1 MATSGSIGEYIGRG
15 VAQAGSAPQWGC
27 GGRRFES
34 SRPDHF
40 LIENAALTNLG
51 SGIFNCKMVGDLEP
65 KLRATKSPREIL
77 DALAQRVWSAG
88 PNAAGVSHILSPCL
102 FRWLLRWLF
111 RWKFFIFDAKQYRL
125 RTLAIDINLGVV
137 GNA

>member
-1 MATSGSIGEYIGRG
+1 MGLWGSEVRIL
-15 VAQAGSAPQWGC
+15 SP
-27 GGRRFES
+27 
-34 SRPDHF
+34 RPF